1 MSGGRRGEG
10 FTLSNNILVF
20 IFEHSIA
27 TQDPEYLQGREYL
40 ILSGKK
46 LALRFIAHK
55 YVVGQPPPHVHP
67 CPHHMISVSSPSL
80 FFDTLLLSLWHSL
93 FTVNSCLINP
103 N

>member
-1 MSGGRRGEG
+1 MSGGRREEG
-10 FTLSNNILVF
+10 FTLSNNVLVF

-55 YVVGQPPPHVHP
+55 YVVGQPPPPRPPMSASHDKCFQSFP
-67 CPHHMISVSSPSL
+67 I
-80 FFDTLLLSLWHSL
+80 F
-93 FTVNSCLINP
+93 
-103 N
+103 